1 MSVRGV
7 VFDFNG
13 TLSDDEPI
21 LCAVYRE
28 MFAELGRP
36 LREAEYYEQLAG
48 HTDEE
53 IFARWLGR
61 HEPGLVGERVARY
74 RARAGDGST
83 VDAETRA
90 AVRYAAERVP
100 VAVVSAA
107 VRAEIEHVVAAAG
120 LADVLATIVSEDDVE
135 HGKPDPEP
143 YLRAAEALGVPPA
156 ELVAF
161 EDSEPGVASAKA
173 AGLHVVALTRTL
185 GPERL
190 AAADELVPRIDVAV
204 VRRLL
209 G

>member
-1 MSVRGV
+1 MSPRGV

-28 MFAELGRP
+28 LFSELGRP
-36 LREAEYYEQLAG
+36 LAEAEYYEQLAG

-61 HEPGLVGERVARY
+61 RDPALVGERIARY

-83 VDAETRA
+83 VDQETRA
-90 AVRYAAERVP
+90 AVRFAAARGP
-100 VAVVSAA
+100 VAIVSAA
-107 VRAEIEHVVAAAG
+107 VRSEIEQVVAAAG
-120 LADVLATIVSEDDVE
+120 LADVFATIVSEDDVE
-135 HGKPDPEP
+135 RGKPDPEP
-143 YLRAAEALGVPPA
+143 YLRAAALLDVPPA
-156 ELVAF
+156 ELLAF

-173 AGLHVVALTRTL
+173 AGLRVVALTRTL

-190 AAADELVPRIDVAV
+190 ALADELAPRIDVAL